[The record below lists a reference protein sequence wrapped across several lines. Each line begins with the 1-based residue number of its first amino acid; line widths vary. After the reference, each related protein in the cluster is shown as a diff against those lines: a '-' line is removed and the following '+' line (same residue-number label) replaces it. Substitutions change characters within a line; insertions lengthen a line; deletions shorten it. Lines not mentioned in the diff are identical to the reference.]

1 MQSKAVRMV
10 KDEDRYCASCGYE
23 SSPNAGPSDDLRF
36 YEGGNLYH
44 PSCFEE
50 LDWIIDM
57 LNKHSASPEVATATL
72 NAMGIN
78 NALVRHNG

>member
-1 MQSKAVRMV
+1 MQSKAVRLV

-23 SSPNAGPSDDLRF
+23 GSPNLGPSDDLRF
-36 YEGGNLYH
+36 YDGGALYH

-57 LNKHSASPEVATATL
+57 MNKSSTSPQVATETL
-72 NAMGIN
+72 KQMGIN
-78 NALVRHNG
+78 PDLVRIDG